1 MFTLSAQAID
11 VDSLRKGMLRQDC
24 GGFATFEGWVRDLNE
39 GKSVTKLEYE
49 AYPELASLEAERIL
63 DEACRRYPIRLV
75 KAVHR
80 VGSLDLTDVAVW
92 IGVAAVHRGEAFDAC
107 RFLIDEIK
115 KRVPIWKKE
124 FFADGT
130 TAWTRCEH
138 CADGSP
144 HHHQAHD

>member
-1 MFTLSAQAID
+1 MFTLSPDPID
-11 VDSLRKGMLRQDC
+11 VTSLRNGMSRQDC
-24 GGFATFEGWVRDLNE
+24 GGFATFEGWVRDFNE
-39 GKSVTKLEYE
+39 GKPVTKLEYE

-63 DEACRRYPIRLV
+63 AEARQRYPVRLA

-80 VGSLDLTDVAVW
+80 VGTLELTDVAVW

-107 RFLIDEIK
+107 RYLIDEIK

-124 FFADGT
+124 FFADGS

-138 CADGSP
+138 CAEDSP
-144 HHHQAHD
+144 HHHHAHD